1 MLTKSISLNNYL
13 ERATKKNLC
22 NLHQKQKKENNE
34 SLRDSDK
41 QNKYSQHLEKLGFKI
56 I

>member
-13 ERATKKNLC
+13 ERAK
-22 NLHQKQKKENNE
+22 KKENNE

-41 QNKYSQHLEKLGFKI
+41 QKKYSQHLEKLGFKI